1 MQILLPCEDQ
11 YMRTIATQRPTY
23 TVRSYDRLTSSL
35 EREVVAL
42 FEREINYHVR
52 IESCKRALCL
62 RYDWTARSAFET
74 IDRFREYNLNQR
86 NISDFLR
93 LNGFVA
99 TESELIAIVRRLD
112 TDGDNRV
119 TLEEYSEAMRPAFPS
134 PCPRPEPSCVPC
146 EELKRSASPLR

>member
-1 MQILLPCEDQ
+1 
-11 YMRTIATQRPTY
+11 MRTIATQRPTY

-52 IESCKRALCL
+52 IESCKRALSL

-74 IDRFREYNLNQR
+74 IDTFREYSINQR
-86 NISDFLR
+86 NIASFLR

-99 TESELIAIVRRLD
+99 TESELIAMVRRLD

-119 TLEEYSEAMRPAFPS
+119 TLEEFAEAMRPAYPTPS
-134 PCPRPEPSCVPC
+134 PRPEPSYAPI